1 MYNRLKRLYEEG
13 RIDSNGLQNAVN
25 KGWIT
30 PKEKD
35 EIENGNTLQAEEY
48 QVMFVNQLEIIDD

>member
-13 RIDSNGLQNAVN
+13 RIDSNGLQVAVN

-30 PKEKD
+30 LEEKD
-35 EIENGNTLQAEEY
+35 EIENGNSSSVDQ
-48 QVMFVNQLEIIDD
+48 N

>member
-13 RIDSNGLQNAVN
+13 RIDSNGLQVAVN

-30 PKEKD
+30 PEEKD
-35 EIENGNTLQAEEY
+35 EIENGNSGGPDQ
-48 QVMFVNQLEIIDD
+48 N

>member
-13 RIDSNGLQNAVN
+13 RIDSNGLQVAVN

-30 PKEKD
+30 PEEKD
-35 EIENGNTLQAEEY
+35 EIENGNSSSTDQ
-48 QVMFVNQLEIIDD
+48 N

>member
-25 KGWIT
+25 RGWIT
-30 PKEKD
+30 PEEKD
-35 EIENGNTLQAEEY
+35 EIENGNSSGADQS
-48 QVMFVNQLEIIDD
+48 

>member
-35 EIENGNTLQAEEY
+35 EIENRNSSSTDQ
-48 QVMFVNQLEIIDD
+48 N

>member
-1 MYNRLKRLYEEG
+1 MISWYRCLEVTSLYNRLKRLYEEG

-35 EIENGNTLQAEEY
+35 EIENGNSSSTDQ
-48 QVMFVNQLEIIDD
+48 N

>member
-13 RIDSNGLQNAVN
+13 RIDSNCLQNAVN

-30 PKEKD
+30 PEEKD
-35 EIENGNTLQAEEY
+35 EIENGNSGGPDQ
-48 QVMFVNQLEIIDD
+48 N